1 MSIVISGQPYADWLT
16 ESLGY
21 LEDRGIQKL
30 ALLGIDV
37 SITYDSAAEEPETE
51 QKPEEVPDTPA
62 EIAVGSTVKIKAGAT
77 YTNGVK
83 VPDSVTGK
91 NLYDPAG

>member
-1 MSIVISGQPYADWLT
+1 MSIVISGQPYANWLT

-37 SITYDSAAEEPETE
+37 STGET
-51 QKPEEVPDTPA
+51 
-62 EIAVGSTVKIKAGAT
+62 
-77 YTNGVK
+77 
-83 VPDSVTGK
+83 VTGYFNCTMADK
-91 NLYDPAG
+91 AVMAANVQADALFESVLANARLIIKRAEDIDDAKIEEEGE

>member
-21 LEDRGIQKL
+21 LEDRGIHKL

-37 SITYDSAAEEPETE
+37 STGETVTGYFNCTMADKAVMAANVQADALFESVLANADLIVKRAEEMYDE
-51 QKPEEVPDTPA
+51 KIEE
-62 EIAVGSTVKIKAGAT
+62 EGE
-77 YTNGVK
+77 
-83 VPDSVTGK
+83 
-91 NLYDPAG
+91 